1 MSSNIVRFFAV
12 QRSIFG
18 LCPCCGELFRL
29 SDSRVFLKTR
39 PKKDWMDILR
49 ARDARLDGVEEQID
63 DAEEALREKA
73 RIVGRRSARLAV
85 RRIDPVFAPRR
96 LNADDAKVL
105 FHPVD
110 YVVFRGMKE
119 QGTIKE
125 IILLDGET
133 RAPDRIRLQKS
144 IEKVI
149 EMGNYEWLTVRV
161 QDDGS
166 VVEE

>member
-1 MSSNIVRFFAV
+1 MSKDIVRFFAI

-29 SDSRVFLKTR
+29 SDTKVFLKTK

-49 ARDARLDGVEEQID
+49 ARDGRLDQVEERID
-63 DAEEALREKA
+63 DTEEALREKA
-73 RIVGRRSARLAV
+73 RVAGRRTAQLAI

-110 YVVFRGMKE
+110 YVVFRGMKGH
-119 QGTIKE
+119 GTIRE

-133 RAPDRIRLQKS
+133 TAPERMSLQKS
-144 IEKVI
+144 IEKTVGS
-149 EMGNYEWLTVRV
+149 GNYEWLTVRV
-161 QDDGS
+161 QEDGAI
-166 VVEE
+166 VEE

>member
-1 MSSNIVRFFAV
+1 MSSDIVRFFAV
-12 QRSIFG
+12 QRSVFG

-39 PKKDWMDILR
+39 PKKDWMDTLR
-49 ARDARLDGVEEQID
+49 ARDARLHEVEEQID

-73 RIVGRRSARLAV
+73 RIVGRRLARLAV

-149 EMGNYEWLTVRV
+149 EIGNYEWLTVRV
-161 QDDGS
+161 QEDGAI
-166 VVEE
+166 VEE

>member
-1 MSSNIVRFFAV
+1 MSSDIVRFFAV

-29 SDSRVFLKTR
+29 SDTRVFLKTR

-49 ARDARLDGVEEQID
+49 ARDARLDGVEERID
-63 DAEEALREKA
+63 SAEEALREKA

-119 QGTIKE
+119 QGTIRE

-161 QDDGS
+161 QEDGS

>member
-1 MSSNIVRFFAV
+1 MSSDFVRFFAL

-133 RAPDRIRLQKS
+133 RAPDRVRLQKS
-144 IEKVI
+144 IEKVV

-161 QDDGS
+161 QEDGS
-166 VVEE
+166 VIEE

>member
-1 MSSNIVRFFAV
+1 MSSDIVRFFAV

-29 SDSRVFLKTR
+29 SDTRLFLKTR
-39 PKKDWMDILR
+39 PKRDWMDILR
-49 ARDARLDGVEEQID
+49 ARDARLDGVEERID
-63 DAEEALREKA
+63 EAEEALREKA

-119 QGTIKE
+119 QGAVKE
-125 IILLDGET
+125 IILLDGDT
-133 RAPDRIRLQKS
+133 RAQDRIRLQKS
-144 IEKVI
+144 IEKVV

-161 QDDGS
+161 QEDGS
-166 VVEE
+166 VIEE

>member
-1 MSSNIVRFFAV
+1 
-12 QRSIFG
+12 
-18 LCPCCGELFRL
+18 
-29 SDSRVFLKTR
+29 
-39 PKKDWMDILR
+39 MDILR
-49 ARDARLDGVEEQID
+49 AGDARLDAVEERID

-119 QGTIKE
+119 EGTIKE
-125 IILLDGET
+125 IILLDGQTMEPE
-133 RAPDRIRLQKS
+133 RMRLQKS
-144 IEKVI
+144 IETAVGS
-149 EMGNYEWLTVRV
+149 GNYEWLTARV
-161 QDDGS
+161 QEDGAI
-166 VVEE
+166 VEE

>member
-1 MSSNIVRFFAV
+1 MSSDIVRFFAV

-149 EMGNYEWLTVRV
+149 ETGNYEWLTVRV
-161 QDDGS
+161 QDDGG

>member
-1 MSSNIVRFFAV
+1 MSSDIVRFFAV

-29 SDSRVFLKTR
+29 SDTRVFLKTR

-49 ARDARLDGVEEQID
+49 ARDARLDGVEERID
-63 DAEEALREKA
+63 SAEEALREKA

-119 QGTIKE
+119 QGTIRE

-133 RAPDRIRLQKS
+133 RAPDRIRVQKS

-161 QDDGS
+161 QEDGT

>member
-1 MSSNIVRFFAV
+1 MSSDIVRFFAV

-29 SDSRVFLKTR
+29 SDSRVFLRTR

-49 ARDARLDGVEEQID
+49 ARDARLDGVEERID

-119 QGTIKE
+119 QGTIRE

-144 IEKVI
+144 IERVV

-161 QDDGS
+161 QEDGG

>member
-1 MSSNIVRFFAV
+1 MSSDIVRFFAV

-29 SDSRVFLKTR
+29 SDTRVFLKTR

-49 ARDARLDGVEEQID
+49 ARDARLDGVEERID
-63 DAEEALREKA
+63 SAEEALREKA

-119 QGTIKE
+119 QGTIRE

-144 IEKVI
+144 VEKVI
-149 EMGNYEWLTVRV
+149 ETGNYEWLTVRV
-161 QDDGS
+161 QEDGS

>member
-1 MSSNIVRFFAV
+1 MANDIVRFFAV

-18 LCPCCGELFRL
+18 VCPCCGELFRL
-29 SDSRVFLKTR
+29 SDSKVFLKTR

-49 ARDARLDGVEEQID
+49 ARDARLDGVEERID
-63 DAEEALREKA
+63 DAEEALRERA
-73 RIVGRRSARLAV
+73 RVVGRRAAQLAV

-119 QGTIKE
+119 QGTIRE
-125 IILLDGET
+125 IILLDGRT
-133 RAPDRIRLQKS
+133 TAPDRMRLQKS

-161 QDDGS
+161 QEDGAI
-166 VVEE
+166 VEE

>member
-1 MSSNIVRFFAV
+1 MNNEIIRFFAV

-29 SDSRVFLKTR
+29 SDSKVFLKSK
-39 PKKDWMDILR
+39 PKKDWMDILQT
-49 ARDARLDGVEEQID
+49 RDARLDDIEQQID

-73 RIVGRRSARLAV
+73 RVAGRRSAHLAI

-110 YVVFRGMKE
+110 YIVFRGMKD
-119 QGTIKE
+119 QGTIRE
-125 IILLDGET
+125 IILLDGESISPE
-133 RAPDRIRLQKS
+133 RVRLQES
-144 IEKVI
+144 IERTI
-149 EMGNYEWLTVRV
+149 QSGSYEWLTIRV
-161 QDDGS
+161 QDDGAII
-166 VVEE
+166 EE

>member
-1 MSSNIVRFFAV
+1 
-12 QRSIFG
+12 
-18 LCPCCGELFRL
+18 
-29 SDSRVFLKTR
+29 
-39 PKKDWMDILR
+39 MDILR
-49 ARDARLDGVEEQID
+49 ARDERLDGVEERID

-119 QGTIKE
+119 QGEIRE

-133 RAPDRIRLQKS
+133 KESAR
-144 IEKVI
+144 
-149 EMGNYEWLTVRV
+149 
-161 QDDGS
+161 
-166 VVEE
+166 

>member
-1 MSSNIVRFFAV
+1 MSNDIIRFFAI

-29 SDSRVFLKTR
+29 SDTKVFLKTK

-49 ARDARLDGVEEQID
+49 ARDGRLDQVEERID
-63 DAEEALREKA
+63 DTEESLREKA
-73 RIVGRRSARLAV
+73 RVAGRRTAQLAI

-110 YVVFRGMKE
+110 YVVFRGMKD
-119 QGTIKE
+119 QGRIRE

-133 RAPDRIRLQKS
+133 TAPERMRLQKS
-144 IEKVI
+144 IEKAVAS
-149 EMGNYEWLTVRV
+149 GNYEWLTVRV
-161 QDDGS
+161 QEDGAIA
-166 VVEE
+166 EE

>member
-1 MSSNIVRFFAV
+1 MSNDLIRFFAV

-29 SDSRVFLKTR
+29 SDSKVFLKTK

-49 ARDARLDGVEEQID
+49 ARDARLDKAEERID
-63 DAEEALREKA
+63 DGEEAIREKA
-73 RIVGRRSARLAV
+73 RVAGRRTAQLAI

-96 LNADDAKVL
+96 LNPDDGKVL

-110 YVVFRGMKE
+110 YVVFRGMKD

-125 IILLDGET
+125 IVLLDGET
-133 RAPDRIRLQKS
+133 NAPERLRLQRS
-144 IEKVI
+144 LEEVV
-149 EMGNYEWLTVRV
+149 EMGQYDWLTIRV
-161 QDDGS
+161 QEDGAIL
-166 VVEE
+166 EE

>member
-1 MSSNIVRFFAV
+1 MSSDIVRFFAV

-29 SDSRVFLKTR
+29 SDTRVFLKAR

-49 ARDARLDGVEEQID
+49 ARDTRLDGVEEQID
-63 DAEEALREKA
+63 SAEEALREKA

-119 QGTIKE
+119 QATIRE

-133 RAPDRIRLQKS
+133 RAPDRIRVQKS

-161 QDDGS
+161 QEDGS